1 MMPIQKIKENLKKKL
16 SSKRYEHTIGVE
28 YTSTCLAMR
37 YGVDIE
43 KARIAGLL
51 HDCAKYLSSED
62 KISKCE
68 SYGIPVSDYERK
80 NPELLHA
87 KLGACFA
94 NEIYGVTDSEILSA
108 IIWHTTG
115 CPDMSLLDKIV
126 FIADYIEANRD
137 KAEDITIIDISEVS
151 VLADYFIIADGS
163 NRNQVQA
170 MADSAEEAL
179 GRAGYDAK
187 QIEGYQSA
195 NWILMDYKDIIVH
208 VFSKEDR
215 AFYDLERI
223 WRDGKQISK
232 EDLQ

>member
-1 MMPIQKIKENLKKKL
+1 MNESKKMAL
-16 SSKRYEHTIGVE
+16 LAVE
-28 YTSTCLAMR
+28 AL
-37 YGVDIE
+37 
-43 KARIAGLL
+43 
-51 HDCAKYLSSED
+51 ED
-62 KISKCE
+62 K
-68 SYGIPVSDYERK
+68 
-80 NPELLHA
+80 
-87 KLGACFA
+87 
-94 NEIYGVTDSEILSA
+94 
-108 IIWHTTG
+108 
-115 CPDMSLLDKIV
+115 
-126 FIADYIEANRD
+126 
-137 KAEDITIIDISEVS
+137 KAEDITIIDISRVS
-151 VLADYFIIADGS
+151 VLADYFIIADV

-223 WRDGKQISK
+223 WRDGKQITK